1 MLAKIR
7 MRLKSNEAESVR
19 RKEKGERIMQ
29 GIRSDLAK
37 EAVAFDQKKEIEGVG
52 VYEFKTDDNITV
64 NRVEVKTE
72 KGAQEIG
79 KKIGLYVTVECPE
92 LYDKDENLLAKVAH
106 TFADEITKI
115 KESCGKAENILIIG
129 LGNRNVT
136 PDALG
141 PLACEKVFVSRHIK
155 KYLPDMIDSRVAD
168 VSAIAPGVLGITGLE
183 TAEVIDGI
191 VDKIRPD
198 MIIVIDALAS
208 RSISRIGTS
217 IQVSDAG
224 ISPGSGIGNK
234 RKAIDR
240 ETLGIPVL
248 AIGIPTVVYAYTIAS
263 EILLSAAIKSNVGE
277 DQVKNVI
284 GMIQDIEGSDMIVTP
299 KNIDMLIQNSSDLL
313 ARSINF
319 SIHKDLSEEEI
330 KRYMS

>member
-1 MLAKIR
+1 
-7 MRLKSNEAESVR
+7 
-19 RKEKGERIMQ
+19 MQ
-29 GIRSDLAK
+29 GIRTDLAK
-37 EAVAFDQKKEIEGVG
+37 EAVAFDEKKEIEGIDVF
-52 VYEFKTDDNITV
+52 EFKTDDDITV
-64 NRVEVKTE
+64 NRVEVRNQR
-72 KGAQEIG
+72 GAEEIG
-79 KKIGLYVTVECPE
+79 KKIGKYVTVECPE
-92 LYDKDENLLAKVAH
+92 LYDKDEKLLAKVAH
-106 TFADEITKI
+106 TFADEITKM
-115 KESCGKAENILIIG
+115 KDGCGKAENILIIG
-129 LGNRNVT
+129 LGNRKVT

-141 PLACEKVFVSRHIK
+141 PLVCEKVFVSRHIK
-155 KYLPDMIDSRVAD
+155 KYLPEMIDSRVLE

-191 VDKIRPD
+191 VDKIKPD

-234 RKAIDR
+234 QKAIDR

-248 AIGIPTVVYAYTIAS
+248 SIGIPTVVYAYTIAS
-263 EILLSAAIKSNVGE
+263 EILLSASIKTNAAENQIS
-277 DQVKNVI
+277 NVI

-319 SIHKDLSEEEI
+319 SIHKDLTEEEI